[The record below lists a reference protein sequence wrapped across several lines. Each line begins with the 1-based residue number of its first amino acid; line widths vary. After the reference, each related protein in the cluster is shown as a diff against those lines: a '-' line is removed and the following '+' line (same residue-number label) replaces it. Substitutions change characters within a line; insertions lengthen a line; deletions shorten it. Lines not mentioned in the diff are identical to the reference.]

1 MTNRVTL
8 TGKLLDDPQTR
19 TLEFRGATNEVVS
32 LWLEVPSGER
42 NDRFTVEI
50 HCPAQQKAAL
60 AMRKGVL
67 AEVTGVLRHDRWK
80 DRATSR
86 WVGKVFVAIDP
97 AEGKVKSLGMAD
109 ADSAAA

>member
-1 MTNRVTL
+1 MNNRVTL
-8 TGKLLDDPQTR
+8 TGKLLEDPKTR
-19 TLEFRGATNEVVS
+19 TLELRGATSEIVS

-50 HCPAQQKAAL
+50 FCPSAQQAAKAL
-60 AMRKGVL
+60 RKGVL
-67 AEVTGVLRHDRWK
+67 AEITGVLRHDRWK

-97 AEGKVKSLGMAD
+97 AEGKIRSLGMAD
-109 ADSAAA
+109 TQNEPA